1 MSLTIH
7 TYHIHIKG
15 LVQGVGFRPFVC
27 QIAEE
32 IGLNGWVSNSNN
44 GVHIEINATSA
55 SATIFYNKIINTPP
69 VNALI
74 THHHMQEI
82 TPVSFDSFDIKQSSY
97 HTKPD
102 LLLTSDFAMC
112 NQCKK
117 EVLDINNKRYHYPFT
132 TCLNCGP
139 RYSIITGLPYD
150 REETTMYN
158 MEMCPS
164 CDNEFNDIHNRR
176 HYSQTNSCKQC
187 AIQMRLY
194 NDSEA
199 PLAKE
204 SEKIFDIVN
213 QQLHCGSIIAVK
225 SIGGYLLLCDATN
238 EKVVSLLRTRKQR
251 PAKPFA
257 LLYADIEMASIDLQ
271 LHPKEMNALK
281 SKAGPIVLS
290 QLKQFPGNNICTH
303 IIAPGLDKIGLM
315 LPCAPLLLLIAENFG
330 KPLIATS
337 ANISGS
343 PILYKD
349 EDALNN
355 LFTVAD
361 YILTNDRA
369 IVMPQD
375 DSVLQFTDRGQKII
389 LRRSRGLAPNY
400 YPNPLEM
407 EENCI
412 LATGGELKSAFALLN
427 KHNLYVSQFLG
438 DQGTLESQTCFTD
451 TLTHFFQLLK
461 TKPSHILIDKHPGY
475 FVSKAGKELAANLN
489 IPVTSIQ
496 HHKAHFGAVLG
507 ENNLLT
513 SKQPVLGL
521 IWDGAGYGEDG
532 QVWGGEVFI
541 YENNHMDRVAHLDY
555 FPQLLG
561 DKMNREP
568 RLSALSLLKNFPNKQ
583 HIIQKYFSGTEWQYY
598 QQVIQKEDHLLTSSM
613 GRFLDGIAAILG
625 VCLYNSYEGEGAMRL
640 EALARTCT
648 YNPYDYYSI
657 PLVNKRLDWTP
668 FLAELLEDW
677 QQKEEPCLMAWKVFF
692 TLAKTIVQ
700 LSHHY
705 YIDLLAFSGGVFQN
719 TLLVDMIIELL
730 SHKRHLYFHQQ
741 LSPNDE
747 CIGFGQL
754 ACFSIMKKKQQ
765 PDNKPEEESSLNEL
779 QFKP

>member
-1 MSLTIH
+1 MH
-7 TYHIHIKG
+7 TYHIHING

-27 QIAEE
+27 ETAEKL
-32 IGLNGWVSNSNN
+32 GLTGWVNNSNN

-55 SATIFYNKIINTPP
+55 AADIFYNTIISNPP
-69 VNALI
+69 VNAII
-74 THHHMQEI
+74 THHHIKEI
-82 TPVSFDSFDIKQSSY
+82 TSKPFSSFYIKQNSCI
-97 HTKPD
+97 TKPD

-112 NQCKK
+112 HQCRN
-117 EVLDINNKRYHYPFT
+117 EVMDVNNKRYHYPFT

-139 RYSIITGLPYD
+139 RYSIITALPYD
-150 REETTMYN
+150 REDTTMYN
-158 MEMCPS
+158 LEMCPT
-164 CDNEFNDIHNRR
+164 CDDEFNNIHNRR

-187 AIQMRLY
+187 AIKMHLY
-194 NDSEA
+194 NDTGNCVTTEN
-199 PLAKE
+199 KE
-204 SEKIFDIVN
+204 ILDIIN

-225 SIGGYLLLCDATN
+225 GIGGYLLLCDATN
-238 EKVVSLLRTRKQR
+238 ETVISTLRNRKQR

-257 LLYADIEMASIDLQ
+257 LLYADIEMACIDLQ
-271 LHPKEMNALK
+271 LHPREINALK
-281 SKAGPIVLS
+281 GKVGPIVLS
-290 QLKQFPGNNICTH
+290 QLKSHPGNDICKNA
-303 IIAPGLDKIGLM
+303 IAPGLDKIGLM
-315 LPCAPLLLLIAENFG
+315 LPYTPLFLLIAENFG

-355 LFTVAD
+355 LFSVAD
-361 YILTNDRA
+361 YILTYDRA

-375 DSVLQFTDRGQKII
+375 DSVMQFTDRGQKVI

-400 YPNPLEM
+400 YPNPFQSAKS
-407 EENCI
+407 CI
-412 LATGGELKSAFALLN
+412 LATGGELKSAFALLSN
-427 KHNLYVSQFLG
+427 KNLYVSQFLG
-438 DQGTLESQTCFTD
+438 DQGTLESQTCFTE
-451 TLTHFFQLLK
+451 TINHFFQLLK
-461 TKPSHILIDKHPGY
+461 TKPDHILIDKHPGY
-475 FVSKAGKELAANLN
+475 FVSQAGKEMAVEQN
-489 IPVTSIQ
+489 IPFTSIQ

-507 ENNLLT
+507 ENNLLN
-513 SKQPVLGL
+513 SKQPVLGF
-521 IWDGAGYGEDG
+521 IWDGAGYGDDG
-532 QVWGGEVFI
+532 QIWGGEVFV
-541 YENNHMDRVAHLDY
+541 YENKEMERVAHLDY

-561 DKMNREP
+561 DKMNKEP

-583 HIIQKYFSGTEWQYY
+583 HIIQKHFSKTEWQYY
-598 QQVIQKEDHLLTSSM
+598 HQILQKDDHLLTSSM
-613 GRFLDGIAAILG
+613 GRFLDGISAILG
-625 VCLYNSYEGEGAMRL
+625 ICLYNTYEGEGAMKL

-657 PLVNKRLDWTP
+657 PLVDKRLDWNS
-668 FLAELLEDW
+668 FLAEFLEDW
-677 QQKEEPCLMAWKVFF
+677 QQKEETCLMAWKVFF

-719 TLLVDMIIELL
+719 TLLIDMIIELL

-754 ACFSIMKKKQQ
+754 ACFSIMKNSLEVNTENEEQSI
-765 PDNKPEEESSLNEL
+765 PDQI
-779 QFKP
+779 QFNN